1 MQVIAVAGAKGGVG
15 KTAAAVNLAFLSA
28 ASGHRTLL
36 WDLDPQGAA
45 THCYRARAKVKGGA
59 TRMLGGKR
67 DLQSYARR
75 TDYPHLDLLP
85 ADGTFRVADTVLGA
99 RRWPD
104 RVLRKLLRPL
114 DRSYDLV
121 VLDCAPGLGVVTESV
136 VAASDLVLAPI
147 VPAPLAVRSLD
158 QLDGFVQEQ
167 RPGLTLLAFL
177 SMVDERKV
185 LHRQMLELVRADR
198 RFALSAVPVS
208 SAVERMGLEQ
218 VPAVLASPR
227 NLAASAY
234 RQLWAE
240 VTERVGLEPGELAD
254 LDALR
259 AELGV
264 VVPPPVDPADAE
276 PVAADAGP
284 ADPEPV
290 AADAGPADPEPVAAV
305 AGPADP
311 FAGWF
316 SDPT

>member
-59 TRMLGGKR
+59 SRMLSGKR
-67 DLQSYARR
+67 DLQGYARR
-75 TDYPHLDLLP
+75 TDFPHLDLLP
-85 ADGTFRVADTVLGA
+85 ADGTFRVADTVLGT

-114 DRSYDLV
+114 DRSYDVV

-158 QLDGFVQEQ
+158 QLDEFVQEQ

-185 LHRQMLELVRADR
+185 LHRQMLDLVRSDR

-218 VPAVLASPR
+218 VPAVLASPL
-227 NLAASAY
+227 NLAAAAY
-234 RQLWAE
+234 RQLWVE
-240 VTERVGLEPGELAD
+240 VTERMGLEPGELAD

-259 AELGV
+259 AQLGV
-264 VVPPPVDPADAE
+264 LVPPPVG
-276 PVAADAGP
+276 PVAASPAAGDTESAATEP
-284 ADPEPV
+284 EPDPEPE
-290 AADAGPADPEPVAAV
+290 PESGSEPE
-305 AGPADP
+305 PADP

-316 SDPT
+316 SDPV